1 MPQFKPYIPQDVGEI
16 MDMLA
21 MMMLSSPRFIDE
33 IGYFPG
39 RNIDTIFLQLNEGLR
54 MMRGKLGD
62 ELYLKLREMSD
73 RMRAHFEADAE
84 NRTDETLKGRAII
97 MEMRNLL
104 KQSARKS

>member
-1 MPQFKPYIPQDVGEI
+1 MPRFEPYIPQNLGEI

-21 MMMLSSPRFIDE
+21 MMMLSSPRFIDQT
-33 IGYFPG
+33 GYFPD
-39 RNIDTIFLQLNEGLR
+39 RTIDTIFVQLNEGLR
-54 MMRGKLGD
+54 VIREKLGE
-62 ELYLKLREMSD
+62 ELYLKLKNMSD

-104 KQSARKS
+104 KPSARKT